1 MEKPSTNDNDIEDSS
16 LRNNSGIDNVNIG
29 RRRSSA
35 EIARA
40 DRIADYI
47 CQKIGSNRAREFYC
61 KAAYRLSEDQII
73 KCMEIAQRK
82 GRDPIKYLSWLLSNE
97 LRRTNAIRS

>member
-1 MEKPSTNDNDIEDSS
+1 MERPSTNDNGIEHSS
-16 LRNNSGIDNVNIG
+16 LRNNNGNDNV
-29 RRRSSA
+29 RKRRSSA

-40 DRIADYI
+40 DRIADYV
-47 CQKIGSNRAREFYC
+47 CQKMGSSSAREFYC
-61 KAAYRLSEDQII
+61 KAAYALSEDQII

-82 GRDPIKYLSWLLSNE
+82 GRNPIRYLSWLLSNE